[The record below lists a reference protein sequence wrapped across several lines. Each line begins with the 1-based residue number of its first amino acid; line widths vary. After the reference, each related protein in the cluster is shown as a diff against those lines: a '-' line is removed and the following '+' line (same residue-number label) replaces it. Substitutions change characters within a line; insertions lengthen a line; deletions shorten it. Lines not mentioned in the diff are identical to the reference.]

1 MYFTLTERSIWDKLP
16 QSKQFSGQFATKI
29 DSSDSGVR
37 KNLLEEEPYS
47 MSISQLAR
55 SIVDSPTLRLNEEA
69 RLLRERGLPVI
80 HLGIGEPKNKAPIN
94 AILYAANKLNSGDVK
109 YTPTDGTPSLKKA
122 IINYTEENYNRIVAP
137 ENVIVTN
144 GAKQSLFNVIYSLVD
159 PQDEVII
166 LAPYWVSYSE
176 MVKMVYGVPIIVTPK
191 DGTFYPRME
200 DILEAVSSYTK
211 AIIVNNPNNPSGM
224 VFPPEFIGALVEF
237 CESKGIYLIMDDIY
251 HRLVFDGTKAV
262 PGYQFTQKDIE
273 STKVIVTNGVSKI
286 YGMTGFRIGWVIAN
300 RRLVEV
306 MTNVQAQMTSNPA
319 TILQSA
325 AEGALNGVQ
334 SYAESLR
341 LTIENNRNVIM
352 QELRSFNGIR
362 VPEPQ
367 GAFYCL
373 PDFRAYQDNSVE
385 LADFLLKK
393 ALVVAVPGIE
403 FGIEGHLRL
412 SFSGTVKD
420 ITEGIARM
428 KWALDPESPREIY
441 IGDRKMIRDWL

>member
-1 MYFTLTERSIWDKLP
+1 
-16 QSKQFSGQFATKI
+16 
-29 DSSDSGVR
+29 
-37 KNLLEEEPYS
+37 

-80 HLGIGEPKNKAPIN
+80 HLGIGEPKNKTPIN
-94 AILYAANKLNSGDVK
+94 AILAAANKLSSGDVK
-109 YTPTDGTPSLKKA
+109 YTPTDGTPDLKKA
-122 IINYTEENYNRIVAP
+122 IIKYTEDNYNRIVAP

-166 LAPYWVSYSE
+166 LAPYWVSYPE

-211 AIIVNNPNNPSGM
+211 AIIVNSPNNPSGM
-224 VFPPEFIGALVEF
+224 VFSPEFIGELVEL

-251 HRLVFDGTKAV
+251 HRLVFNGTKAI
-262 PGYQFTQKDIE
+262 PGFQFTEKDIE

-286 YGMTGFRIGWVIAN
+286 YGMTGFRIGWAITN

-306 MTNVQAQMTSNPA
+306 MTNVQAQMTSSPA

-325 AEGALNGVQ
+325 AEGALNGIQ
-334 SYAESLR
+334 SYVESLR

-352 QELRSFNGIR
+352 QELGSFNGIR

-367 GAFYCL
+367 GTFYCL
-373 PDFRAYQDNSVE
+373 PDFRAYQENSVE

-393 ALVVAVPGIE
+393 ALVVTVPGIE

-420 ITEGIARM
+420 ITEGVARM
-428 KWALDPESPREIY
+428 KWALDPDSPREIY

>member
-1 MYFTLTERSIWDKLP
+1 
-16 QSKQFSGQFATKI
+16 
-29 DSSDSGVR
+29 
-37 KNLLEEEPYS
+37 

-55 SIVDSPTLRLNEEA
+55 SIVDSPTLSLNEEA

-94 AILYAANKLNSGDVK
+94 AILAAANKLSSGDIK
-109 YTPTDGTPSLKKA
+109 YTPTDGLPSLKKS
-122 IINYTEENYNRIVAP
+122 IIMYTEDNYNRIIAP
-137 ENVIVTN
+137 ENVLVTN
-144 GAKQSLFNVIYSLVD
+144 GAKQSLFNVVYSIVD

-166 LAPYWVSYSE
+166 LAPYWVSYPE

-211 AIIVNNPNNPSGM
+211 AIIVNSPNNPSGM
-224 VFPPEFIGALVEF
+224 IFSADFIAELVEF

-251 HRLVFDGTKAV
+251 HRLVFDRKQAA

-273 STKVIVTNGVSKI
+273 STKVIVTNGVSKL

-319 TILQSA
+319 TILQAA
-325 AEGALNGVQ
+325 AEGALNGIQ
-334 SYAESLR
+334 SYVESLR

-352 QELRSFNGIR
+352 AELKSFNGIH
-362 VPEPQ
+362 VPKPE

-373 PDFRAYQDNSVE
+373 PDFRAYQENSVE

-393 ALVVAVPGIE
+393 ALVVTVPGKE

-412 SFSGTVKD
+412 SFSGTVKE
-420 ITEGIARM
+420 ITEGITRM
-428 KWALDPESPREIY
+428 KWALDPEAPREIY